1 MKVGAKGRHNEGVA
15 KLRLGDPIN
24 GTVGK
29 SLGGRRYTV
38 ETRDAPK
45 GWSVELHT
53 KETLEPGTH
62 TTFWVSR
69 VVPVKSSL
77 TVRAGDYGR
86 LPVSEAMRGRY
97 IKAFDAFLNDALDG
111 DTLAELRG
119 MATRIDTQDSA
130 DWLTVWRLL
139 GEPEA
144 GPLKELSQRLTEL
157 RDVRKTEPE
166 RAETVKESL
175 LALWG
180 DRFRAARRRLES

>member
-1 MKVGAKGRHNEGVA
+1 MA

-29 SLGGRRYTV
+29 PMGGRRYAI
-38 ETRDAPK
+38 ESRDAPK

-53 KETLEPGTH
+53 KDEMEPGTH

-77 TVRAGDYGR
+77 VVRAGDYGR
-86 LPVSEAMRGRY
+86 LPISDAMRPRY
-97 IKAFDAFLNDALDG
+97 ARAIEALLLDELDG
-111 DTLAELRG
+111 DALADLRG
-119 MATRIDTQDSA
+119 MASRIDTQDSA

-144 GPLKELSQRLTEL
+144 GPLKELIAMLTEL
-157 RDVRKTEPE
+157 RDARKAAPE
-166 RAETVKESL
+166 RAESIREKL
-175 LALWG
+175 IQDWG
-180 DRFRAARRRLES
+180 GRFGDAVRRME